1 MIEGGRANAVQGRS
15 ATGRFNQSL
24 NGAIAPAFVMGRSQ
38 GPITKTHSL
47 KLQAA
52 FCGSQPTAC
61 TMEQNMPV
69 HEKD

>member
-1 MIEGGRANAVQGRS
+1 VIAGGRANAVQGRS
-15 ATGRFNQSL
+15 ASGRFNQSL
-24 NGAIAPAFVMGRSQ
+24 NGSVSPAFVMGRSQ

-61 TMEQNMPV
+61 TMEQSMPV
-69 HEKD
+69 REMD